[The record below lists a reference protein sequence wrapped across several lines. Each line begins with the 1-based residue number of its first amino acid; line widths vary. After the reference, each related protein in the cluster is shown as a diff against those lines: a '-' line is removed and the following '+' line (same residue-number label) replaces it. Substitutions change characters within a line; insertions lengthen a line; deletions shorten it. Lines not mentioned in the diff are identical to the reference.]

1 MTGAEISS
9 VAGLRRKVKEEVLW
23 LGAFNPPPGGFLE
36 KSTSDFHEENDDQ
49 KQVIQKNG
57 GLSARIRNR

>member
-1 MTGAEISS
+1 MA
-9 VAGLRRKVKEEVLW
+9 RR
-23 LGAFNPPPGGFLE
+23 FPPPGGFLE
-36 KSTSDFHEENDDQ
+36 KSTSDFHWENNYQ